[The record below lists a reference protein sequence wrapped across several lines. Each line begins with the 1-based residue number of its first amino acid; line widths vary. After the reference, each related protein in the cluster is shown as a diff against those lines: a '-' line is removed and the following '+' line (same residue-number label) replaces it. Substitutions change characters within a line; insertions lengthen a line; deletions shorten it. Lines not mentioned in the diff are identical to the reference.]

1 MLDFASEELKLRE
14 RAHIHMN
21 EGTSA
26 TLAAAV
32 AMAPLSLGTA
42 RFLTSEA

>member
-1 MLDFASEELKLRE
+1 MRMSVPGEILKRKGSVSY
-14 RAHIHMN
+14 IHMN

-32 AMAPLSLGTA
+32 AMAPLSFGMA
-42 RFLTSEA
+42 KV